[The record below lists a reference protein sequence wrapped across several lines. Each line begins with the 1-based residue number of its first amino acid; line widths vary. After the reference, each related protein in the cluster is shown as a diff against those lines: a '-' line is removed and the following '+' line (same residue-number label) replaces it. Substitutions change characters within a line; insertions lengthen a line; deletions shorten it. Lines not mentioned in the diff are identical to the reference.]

1 MSLIQFS
8 TYIRKVPLAFTAS
21 IAPSLHN
28 VDQRI
33 LRQHKLLHNAST
45 SSTERLGNGRSSSYW
60 NVSARR
66 MNYYRR
72 FYERYKSWGLAIGIL
87 TIGSIMK
94 VVYFKYSRQLR
105 IYICLTLF
113 IFGWMDIVFRPKL
126 NRLFHFARPNS
137 FAAIHPETKYSE

>member
-105 IYICLTLF
+105 IYMLNF
-113 IFGWMDIVFRPKL
+113 VHFWMNGYRIQTQTQSIVSFRSSQ
-126 NRLFHFARPNS
+126 FFCCHS
-137 FAAIHPETKYSE
+137 S